1 MHRLLTILV
10 GMVASLLP
18 AQFRNRWQWGSD
30 ANLRTSTILSG
41 GAEVAISLGAYML
54 GFLSFIQWRVGS
66 MIGAGV
72 KAGGM
77 EGMSEG
83 VAFGAGAT
91 ALVEYIFSP
100 LSMLLV
106 YFAVEGAVRLFAAL
120 VTDECVGTLPLAV
133 LGWIFERGGHARRER
148 QLGPRVVDEVQHCRG
163 ISYDLVIASCRAKT
177 GWDRLVTIEYQDKLY
192 ELFDQKKGFPP
203 RPHIYQLREHPHGK
217 VVRGLHHYSPDEA
230 LTEKERRAMKP
241 VEADAKHE
249 RAPDESQR
257 DKK

>member
-1 MHRLLTILV
+1 MRRVLAILA

-41 GAEVAISLGAYML
+41 AAEVAISLGAYVL
-54 GFLSFIQWRVGS
+54 GFLSFMQWRVGGLLGEGAK
-66 MIGAGV
+66 GAGQ
-72 KAGGM
+72 AQMG
-77 EGMSEG
+77 EAI
-83 VAFGAGAT
+83 AFGAGAT
-91 ALVEYIFSP
+91 AMVEYIFSP

-133 LGWIFERGGHARRER
+133 VGWIFERGGRAKRDR
-148 QLGPRVVDEVQHCRG
+148 QLGPRVVDEVQPCHG
-163 ISYDLVIASCRAKT
+163 ISYDLVIASCRAKP

-203 RPHIYQLREHPHGK
+203 RPYIYQLREHPNGK

-230 LTEKERRAMKP
+230 LTEKERLALKP
-241 VEADAKHE
+241 AEVGAKQGQASSE
-249 RAPDESQR
+249 TQR